1 MIIDS
6 ATGPAAGNA
15 GELVASQP
23 AVVLPFDAAVGISFP
38 TGNLRQLPQL
48 NYTDRGHIATAIGND
63 RSLGEQEKAYVWNQ
77 IAAPLAMLPSMDDA
91 RAAIRKHE
99 ENEGGGIVR
108 AILGFNTGDYNA

>member
-1 MIIDS
+1 
-6 ATGPAAGNA
+6 
-15 GELVASQP
+15 VA
-23 AVVLPFDAAVGISFP
+23 ISFP

-108 AILGFNTGDYNA
+108 AILGFNTGDYNASVATVEAMRAYRTGGFAAFAQTWNRGFVQP